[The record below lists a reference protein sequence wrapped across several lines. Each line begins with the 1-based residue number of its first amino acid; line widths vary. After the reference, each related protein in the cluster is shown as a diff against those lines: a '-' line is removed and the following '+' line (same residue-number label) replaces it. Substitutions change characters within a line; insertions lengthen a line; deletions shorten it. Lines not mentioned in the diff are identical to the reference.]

1 MAPTKDEEEDSDLAV
16 DSSGIQGQGMP
27 DDMKVNQM
35 ETPELAQNKLDGKE
49 ITDKATN
56 ENTGEDEKTEN
67 EQRKVPESSSEDK
80 DSKTQ
85 AIVETVVTVE
95 ELESGTISDVV
106 TYSGT
111 GSQRD
116 QWVRIGDRIEKQKAI
131 YDAIARVHLAFVLD
145 SPVLQKLSPLFKRQV
160 THRRVKR
167 REFIFKDQKGCEV
180 LEVTPTQWKQLK
192 DGEVYE
198 VKSIRR
204 NRPRQKKQTL
214 ASSGEVTKDQGR
226 PMETAKV
233 IPDSDEENQPGLK
246 DVMQR
251 QQLLQHQELE
261 IDMQE
266 SQRQEQ
272 ELRFEAKKQEQ
283 RKAEMELQK
292 YDIELQR
299 LKQELQ
305 DARRDSEFQAKKREQ
320 EFQVEVKKQIFL
332 HERRDKQLAFMQD
345 GHELYMMQQRDLAN
359 KLREQHQDLASRQR
373 EIDKYMCAEQ
383 E

>member
-1 MAPTKDEEEDSDLAV
+1 MEH
-16 DSSGIQGQGMP
+16 SSRGSAETDV
-27 DDMKVNQM
+27 DDMKPDQEAV
-35 ETPELAQNKLDGKE
+35 
-49 ITDKATN
+49 
-56 ENTGEDEKTEN
+56 
-67 EQRKVPESSSEDK
+67 
-80 DSKTQ
+80 
-85 AIVETVVTVE
+85 VETAVTAE
-95 ELESGTISDVV
+95 ELESRTISDVV
-106 TYSGT
+106 TDSGT

-116 QWVRIGDRIEKQKAI
+116 QWVKIGDRIERQKAAYEAVAMI
-131 YDAIARVHLAFVLD
+131 HLAFVLD
-145 SPVLQKLSPLFKRQV
+145 SPELQKLSPLFKRQV

-167 REFIFKDQKGCEV
+167 GEFIFKDQKGCEV

-192 DGEVYE
+192 EGEVYE

-214 ASSGEVTKDQGR
+214 NSSGEVTKDQGR

-233 IPDSDEENQPGLK
+233 IPDQDEENQPGLK

-299 LKQELQ
+299 QKQELQ
-305 DARRDSEFQAKKREQ
+305 DAIRDSEFQAKKR
-320 EFQVEVKKQIFL
+320 
-332 HERRDKQLAFMQD
+332 DKQLA
-345 GHELYMMQQRDLAN
+345 HIERV
-359 KLREQHQDLASRQR
+359 RRQ
-373 EIDKYMCAEQ
+373 IMCT
-383 E
+383 